1 MSAVYEAAQRF
12 LEARQQVRQ
21 ARQQQDNARLTLQEA
36 RAALGQAFAQASDEV
51 AGDALESDEAQLSGL
66 SSFAVCSAGTCTMLV
81 FSGGNLQTVIEG
93 PILQPP
99 SSP

>member
-1 MSAVYEAAQRF
+1 MSVYEAAQQF

-21 ARQQQDNARLTLQEA
+21 TRQQQDEARLTLQQA

-51 AGDALESDEAQLSGL
+51 VGNALNADEAQLAGL
-66 SSFAVCSAGTCTMLV
+66 SSFAICNDGTCSMLV
-81 FSGGNLQTVIEG
+81 FSEGSLQTVIEG
-93 PILQPP
+93 PILGPP

>member
-1 MSAVYEAAQRF
+1 MSVYEAAQQF

-21 ARQQQDNARLTLQEA
+21 TRQQQDDARLTLQQA

-51 AGDALESDEAQLSGL
+51 VGNALNADEAQLFGL
-66 SSFAVCSAGTCTMLV
+66 SSFAICNDGTCTMLV
-81 FSGGNLQTVIEG
+81 FSGGSLQTVIEG
-93 PILQPP
+93 PILAPPP